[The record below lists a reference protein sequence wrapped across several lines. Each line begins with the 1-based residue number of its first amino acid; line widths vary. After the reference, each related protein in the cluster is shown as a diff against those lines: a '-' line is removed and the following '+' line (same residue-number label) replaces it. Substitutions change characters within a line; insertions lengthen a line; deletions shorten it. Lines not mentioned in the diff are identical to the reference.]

1 MAACQMKIA
10 LKMMTQIIVYLKN
23 VSSRDE
29 DSNNTNEW
37 LWNEDM
43 DFQNSNNWPSIDLS
57 STGQWDEKD
66 YHNCDPQQELSSMSI
81 ENSQND
87 KDSHHINKCDL
98 TETDENDQKFIL
110 R

>member
-10 LKMMTQIIVYLKN
+10 FKMMTQIIVYLKN

-29 DSNNTNEW
+29 DSNNTNDW

-66 YHNCDPQQELSSMSI
+66 
-81 ENSQND
+81 
-87 KDSHHINKCDL
+87 
-98 TETDENDQKFIL
+98 
-110 R
+110 